1 MNVKRA
7 LLKTLSYR
15 ILGSMVSFSIGYFF
29 TKDVQISTI
38 IGLGDLVVKPFV
50 YMAHELL
57 WQKVP
62 NK

>member
-7 LLKTLSYR
+7 ILKTISYR
-15 ILGSMVSFSIGYFF
+15 ILGSCVSFSIGYFF
-29 TKDVQISTI
+29 TKDLSSATI

-62 NK
+62 QK